1 MGEPGN
7 APARPVPNKRLSPQQ
22 SAIWNVAGAIEIV
35 AICGT
40 ISGRGDMNDPVVLAI
55 AIASSLLAVWLT
67 RKWILSRLGDETIQ
81 RLRDRLR
88 R

>member
-1 MGEPGN
+1 
-7 APARPVPNKRLSPQQ
+7 
-22 SAIWNVAGAIEIV
+22 
-35 AICGT
+35 
-40 ISGRGDMNDPVVLAI
+40 MNDPVVLAI